1 MIGLAHAAMACNS
14 IQTANNGETPMT
26 HCHNSSAAARHA
38 HELGMLDARDEEI
51 ERIQNSLL
59 DNMPEWAKDVAAGDC
74 PICKIEVSR
83 VYGWYE
89 ERQEDMDMLYV
100 INFDNKYLKVGRTFE
115 IETRLRHLKIQS
127 NINNLEIL
135 HLYNDIHSKIYPLEQ
150 IIHKRLKSLGFWKNV
165 GWTTECFELEALPY
179 VYEILEGLNE

>member
-59 DNMPEWAKDVAAGDC
+59 DDMPEWAKDDGAVIDAAWRKAVE
-74 PICKIEVSR
+74 IL
-83 VYGWYE
+83 E
-89 ERQEDMDMLYV
+89 ERQNA
-100 INFDNKYLKVGRTFE
+100 I
-115 IETRLRHLKIQS
+115 
-127 NINNLEIL
+127 
-135 HLYNDIHSKIYPLEQ
+135 
-150 IIHKRLKSLGFWKNV
+150 
-165 GWTTECFELEALPY
+165 
-179 VYEILEGLNE
+179 